1 MEGEYDE
8 TQFSECEWRAVTAAR
23 AHCRKIDS
31 SNVMA
36 RWFFQ
41 PAEEIAVLP
50 LLDHLEQRRAELHR
64 GMGLQLD
71 RHVDPVQGAQPRLDQ
86 VQMRRGT
93 DVPAPGRKPSSRLEL

>member
-1 MEGEYDE
+1 
-8 TQFSECEWRAVTAAR
+8 
-23 AHCRKIDS
+23 
-31 SNVMA
+31 MA
-36 RWFFQ
+36 GGDGRRVPVLPEDRQQQRHGQVVRFQ

-71 RHVDPVQGAQPRLDQ
+71 QHVDPVQVAQPRLDQ
-86 VQMRRGT
+86 VRMRRGT